1 MIVWFLKL
9 LKLRALKVI
18 IKTVSKKKTLSIN
31 VFNLLILN

>member
-18 IKTVSKKKTLSIN
+18 IKTVSKKKDFIYKC
-31 VFNLLILN
+31 F